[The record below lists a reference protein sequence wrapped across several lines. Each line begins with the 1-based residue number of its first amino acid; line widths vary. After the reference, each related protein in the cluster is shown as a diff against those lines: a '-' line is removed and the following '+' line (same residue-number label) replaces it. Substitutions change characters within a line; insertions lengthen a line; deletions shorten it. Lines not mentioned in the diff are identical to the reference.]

1 LGAAKGG
8 FYNDV
13 IDAWAIGKH
22 IKETGSIVILLFF
35 RHAIL
40 KSIATTSTIFFHI
53 SKSYHFTPNPDMSQP
68 ENVFPPSPVV
78 GPSLPE
84 SVSSWDFV
92 SQEQSTALLHGI
104 GEHPEDRRL
113 VYRTDLEKNPWV
125 PKSTVKDRHSM
136 RFRIS
141 NVGNGALR
149 ELKDFWNDQFRVF
162 SRP

>member
-1 LGAAKGG
+1 MGAAKGG

-22 IKETGSIVILLFF
+22 IKETGSTVILLFF

-113 VYRTDLEKNPWV
+113 VYRTDLEKTRGSQ
-125 PKSTVKDRHSM
+125 KALSKIDTLCASA
-136 RFRIS
+136 FRMWEMARCE
-141 NVGNGALR
+141 N
-149 ELKDFWNDQFRVF
+149 
-162 SRP
+162 